1 MCWSARKGSKEPQ
14 VLPTFSLTCKGTEM
28 NVVQLWLIT
37 LSRCQDFFEK
47 KKSIEHIPR
56 REAASSMLIC
66 NSTAASLIKD
76 GSTSSTSSSC
86 TWIVVTK
93 ILINFLKW
101 HCNSKFSL
109 LDWRIIDQQMHRSE
123 FQCPSNYYIYFSK
136 TLEMKEYFKKKKN
149 WRNWS
154 SFPK

>member
-1 MCWSARKGSKEPQ
+1 
-14 VLPTFSLTCKGTEM
+14 
-28 NVVQLWLIT
+28 
-37 LSRCQDFFEK
+37 
-47 KKSIEHIPR
+47 
-56 REAASSMLIC
+56 
-66 NSTAASLIKD
+66 
-76 GSTSSTSSSC
+76 
-86 TWIVVTK
+86 
-93 ILINFLKW
+93 
-101 HCNSKFSL
+101 L